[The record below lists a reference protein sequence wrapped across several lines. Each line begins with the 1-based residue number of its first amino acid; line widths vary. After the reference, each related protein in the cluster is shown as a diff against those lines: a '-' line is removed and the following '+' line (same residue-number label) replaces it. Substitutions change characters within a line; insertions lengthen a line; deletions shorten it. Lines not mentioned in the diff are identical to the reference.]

1 MVKRC
6 SPEFKDRAVR
16 MLVDR
21 LAGDGS
27 CSQWQAVCEIVP
39 KLGIVNESLRRWYE
53 QHLVVTGERQEFRR
67 EEHEEVKRLKRENAQ
82 LRRANEILKTAS
94 AFFRS
99 AARPFGPMRIAYIDE
114 YRGRFGVWPICR
126 VLGGSLEGGFITSRG
141 YRLAKSRPASAR
153 SKRDRILA
161 EELRE

>member
-39 KLGIVNESLRRWYE
+39 KLGDRKRVTAP
-53 QHLVVTGERQEFRR
+53 LV
-67 EEHEEVKRLKRENAQ
+67 
-82 LRRANEILKTAS
+82 
-94 AFFRS
+94 
-99 AARPFGPMRIAYIDE
+99 
-114 YRGRFGVWPICR
+114 
-126 VLGGSLEGGFITSRG
+126 
-141 YRLAKSRPASAR
+141 
-153 SKRDRILA
+153 
-161 EELRE
+161 